1 MINARIHS
9 FPVAT
14 SHQLLH
20 YFDVNLDKHTNIIVT
35 HIEINDIKLN
45 SASNVNE
52 LLSSIKDIKRC
63 LNFGVKYI
71 ILSGLVYTKR
81 IITECLEDFHL
92 KLVNVCKEM
101 KVDKRNITGLY
112 RFRDGLHLLESG
124 KKL

>member
-1 MINARIHS
+1 MVINARIHS
-9 FPVAT
+9 FPGAT

-81 IITECLEDFHL
+81 KITECLEDFHL
-92 KLVNVCKEM
+92 KLVNVRKEM
-101 KVDKRNITGLY
+101 KVDKRNITGFYL
-112 RFRDGLHLLESG
+112 FREKSYKQIIL
-124 KKL
+124 

>member
-1 MINARIHS
+1 MVINARIHS
-9 FPVAT
+9 FPGAT

-20 YFDVNLDKHTNIIVT
+20 YFDVNLDKHTDIIVT
-35 HIEINDIKLN
+35 HIEINDIRLN

-81 IITECLEDFHL
+81 IITECLEDFRL
-92 KLVNVCKEM
+92 KLVNVRKEM
-101 KVDKRNITGLY
+101 KVDKKNITGFYL
-112 RFRDGLHLLESG
+112 FREKSYKQIIL
-124 KKL
+124 